1 MGAGSAVG
9 SRQLAVRGRT
19 ALPTANCQLSTVLAL
34 MRLVTPVSCNR
45 AETPDHAP
53 AMQQTLGTLR
63 SAIAK
68 FRDDNGR
75 GPHSL
80 EELVPRYVTKV
91 PIDPVTNSAA
101 TWRLTT
107 EETVRPSADFSSSTA
122 TPQPPQIIEIHSGAP
137 GNDASGK
144 PWADY

>member
-1 MGAGSAVG
+1 MQRG
-9 SRQLAVRGRT
+9 LAFFLLF
-19 ALPTANCQLSTVLAL
+19 ALFA
-34 MRLVTPVSCNR
+34 CNR
-45 AETPDHAP
+45 ESTPDHAP
-53 AMQQTLGTLR
+53 SMQQTLGTLR

-80 EELVPRYVTKV
+80 EELVPRYLTKV
-91 PIDPVTNSAA
+91 PVDPVTNSAT

-107 EETVRPSADFSSSTA
+107 EESVQPSADFSSSTA
-122 TPQPPQIIEIHSGAP
+122 AAPAPQIIEIHSGAS

-144 PWADY
+144 RWADY

>member
-1 MGAGSAVG
+1 MGAGLAVG
-9 SRQLAVRGRT
+9 SWQLAVRGRT
-19 ALPTANCQLSTVLAL
+19 ALPSANCQLPTVLAL
-34 MRLVTPVSCNR
+34 MLLFTLVSCNR

-75 GPHSL
+75 GPHAL
-80 EELVPRYVTKV
+80 EELVPRYITRV
-91 PIDPVTNSAA
+91 PVDPVTNSAA

-107 EETVRPSADFSSSTA
+107 EETVQPSADFSSSTA
-122 TPQPPQIIEIHSGAP
+122 AAVKPQIIEIHSGAP

-144 PWADY
+144 RWSDY